1 MDDRRSSRLL
11 IHCPVVLI
19 GDHTVAKGTVTNL
32 SASGCGVETSTIL
45 RTGTQLACTVTMP
58 GQNTPMVVNLA
69 AVRWT
74 LGGKLG
80 LEFLRIKAE
89 EEARLRQLIESGS

>member
-32 SASGCGVETSTIL
+32 SASGCGIETSTIL
-45 RTGTQLACTVTMP
+45 RQGTHLACSVTMP
-58 GQNTPMVVNLA
+58 DQDTPMVINLA
-69 AVRWT
+69 AVRWA

-80 LEFLRIKAE
+80 LEFIRIEAE
-89 EEARLRQLIESGS
+89 EETRLRHLVERAS